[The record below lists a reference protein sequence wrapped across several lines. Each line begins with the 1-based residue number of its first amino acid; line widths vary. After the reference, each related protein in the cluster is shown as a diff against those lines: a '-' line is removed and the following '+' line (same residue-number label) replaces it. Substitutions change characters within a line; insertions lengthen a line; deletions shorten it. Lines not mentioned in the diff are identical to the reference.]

1 MIQIENLVMGPLDN
15 NTYLVKCGAHA
26 GEEVGGG
33 AHAGEEVE
41 SGCGAHDGGEV
52 GGCGAH
58 AGVKSGVFVVDACEN
73 APRIMDAIARRFFA
87 GAGVGKGVTSTSDA
101 GAASAAGAKLDAI
114 LCTHFHSDHTG
125 GLAELQRLTGACVW
139 AGDKDAENIEKP
151 RGASKSSVRLHEAC
165 KIDVCAKDGD
175 VFEIGGI
182 AWRVIHTPGHS
193 LGGICLYKP
202 VLDGES
208 DSNGSAP
215 DSASVIING
224 KNYGNIPIL
233 FSGDTLFA
241 GTTGRTDFFGGSDQ
255 DMKRSLEILSEL
267 PDETIVL
274 PGHNNFT
281 TIGEAR
287 QTTFKRWGV
296 C

>member
-33 AHAGEEVE
+33 AHAG
-41 SGCGAHDGGEV
+41 G
-52 GGCGAH
+52 
-58 AGVKSGVFVVDACEN
+58 KSGVFVVDPSEN
-73 APRIMDAIARRFFA
+73 ALRIMDAIARRFFA
-87 GAGVGKGVTSTSDA
+87 GAGVGEGVTSTSHA
-101 GAASAAGAKLDAI
+101 GTASAAGAKLDAI

-202 VLDGES
+202 VLDGER

-215 DSASVIING
+215 DSANVIING

-255 DMKRSLEILSEL
+255 DMKRSLEILAEL